1 LAKFLGLLLVI
12 LVAAVA
18 AFYFLVLRPQQGA
31 LAAAE
36 QTATVCGQQL
46 ASLRT
51 QVADLTIIR
60 DQLQRSGAELAQK
73 VTEKEKELAAL
84 HSTQDEI
91 VTELKGE
98 IADKTVQVER
108 IRDQLRVDLVD
119 EVLFDS
125 GEATLKPAGATVLG
139 KLASVL
145 ARAEGRRI
153 EVQGHTDD
161 VPITGALAKRFASN
175 WELSA
180 VRATN
185 VVRYLQDQAK
195 LDPAR
200 LSAAGYAEYRPRG
213 PNDTEAG
220 RKANRRIEIL
230 LLPLPPA
237 AEAPAAAPAASAKP
251 AQP

>member
-91 VTELKGE
+91 VAELKSE

-108 IRDQLRVDLVD
+108 IRDQLRVDMVD

-145 ARAEGRRI
+145 ARTEDRRI
-153 EVQGHTDD
+153 EVQGHTDN
-161 VPITGALAKRFASN
+161 VPITGALAKRFPTN

-185 VVRYLQDQAK
+185 VVRYLQEQAK

-200 LSAAGYAEYRPRG
+200 LSAAGYAEFRPRG

-230 LLPLPPA
+230 LVPMPA
-237 AEAPAAAPAASAKP
+237 AGQEAAATPSQVSAAHP
-251 AQP
+251 